1 MQGRE
6 RPDTCGHVP
15 HCSARTNVCTT
26 LRLLACAN
34 NEPDRIQ
41 SPLMMLMATGHLAM
55 GRVWTS
61 VNRLIAITIAHAPTI
76 CATAIISGLVVSSID
91 GIIGRVGHVH
101 SLMDRQK
108 PGFAVFPAADSHF
121 SKATLR
127 QNRAQSLAVATA
139 AVTIAIL
146 PFFLSL
152 SLFFFVLLPLS
163 LSISLSLSCFP
174 APLSLYHESVSAN
187 RVKNDYARFMRS
199 FVRRF
204 VPRDLWATSM
214 NDLRLCSTLG
224 QLRLK
229 NIGWLSLCDSLPGN
243 GDIKFLGYLTFKSL
257 DLRVSWHDNLVIT

>member
-1 MQGRE
+1 
-6 RPDTCGHVP
+6 
-15 HCSARTNVCTT
+15 
-26 LRLLACAN
+26 
-34 NEPDRIQ
+34 
-41 SPLMMLMATGHLAM
+41 MLMATGHLAM
-55 GRVWTS
+55 GRVWAS

-76 CATAIISGLVVSSID
+76 CAIAIISGLVVSSID

-108 PGFAVFPAADSHF
+108 PGFAVFRLPTVIFQKPPSGKIGPSHWPSRQRLLPLRFCRF
-121 SKATLR
+121 S
-127 QNRAQSLAVATA
+127 S
-139 AVTIAIL
+139 
-146 PFFLSL
+146 LSL
-152 SLFFFVLLPLS
+152 SFFFVLLPLS

-174 APLSLYHESVSAN
+174 VPLSLYHESVSAN